1 MNDKKPTAPSCP
13 AKERH
18 TVSVDRMDQSIGEMV
33 EQGALNEHV
42 IKDYITQLQHVLV
55 AIKQKQHS

>member
-1 MNDKKPTAPSCP
+1 
-13 AKERH
+13 
-18 TVSVDRMDQSIGEMV
+18 MDQSIGEMV